1 MLPVPNGQPIFMFFG
16 AKGKTR
22 PLMVFFDNRCSRFIM
37 RECIPGKELPASLV
51 KKGPIPIGGV
61 GGVTVFASGEYLV
74 AMDTTEGKA
83 QQLQGVTVPVIT
95 GDFPSLDITAAVS
108 AVKSGDRKNSKL
120 RNCKFP
126 PQVGGVIDC
135 LIGIQYNQLQPKVV
149 HMLPSG
155 LAIYETKLAPHFK
168 GMNYVLGGP
177 HTSFDS
183 LLATSGN
190 AAFLL
195 NEFISGLTN
204 WRTSGP
210 PSLSQFMM
218 PEFEVEQA
226 IRKNMKEKEVTDY
239 QQLVNTETDE
249 FETCLDSL
257 NCQEEKDYNQFTQ
270 SVDMNMT
277 VTEVNKLLEE
287 YQHITC
293 IDCGYAPLGNQALIE
308 VEKLS
313 RLKNILDKQES
324 GIDISYRCVRCRS
337 CLDCKNSDKV
347 DRISLREEA
356 ELYEI
361 KKSVFL
367 DWENGQILCNL
378 PLRGLERDF
387 LSNNED

>member
-1 MLPVPNGQPIFMFFG
+1 
-16 AKGKTR
+16 
-22 PLMVFFDNRCSRFIM
+22 M
-37 RECIPGKELPASLV
+37 RECIPEKELPASLI

-226 IRKNMKEKEVTDY
+226 IRKNMMEKEVTDY
-239 QQLVNTETDE
+239 QQLISTEIDE
-249 FETCLDSL
+249 FKTCLDSL
-257 NCQEEKDYNQFTQ
+257 NCQEEEKDNQFTQ

-277 VTEVNKLLEE
+277 VTEINKLLEE
-287 YQHITC
+287 YQDITC
-293 IDCGYAPLGNQALIE
+293 IDCGYEPLG
-308 VEKLS
+308 
-313 RLKNILDKQES
+313 ES
-324 GIDISYRCVRCRS
+324 SF
-337 CLDCKNSDKV
+337 N
-347 DRISLREEA
+347 
-356 ELYEI
+356 
-361 KKSVFL
+361 
-367 DWENGQILCNL
+367 
-378 PLRGLERDF
+378 
-387 LSNNED
+387 